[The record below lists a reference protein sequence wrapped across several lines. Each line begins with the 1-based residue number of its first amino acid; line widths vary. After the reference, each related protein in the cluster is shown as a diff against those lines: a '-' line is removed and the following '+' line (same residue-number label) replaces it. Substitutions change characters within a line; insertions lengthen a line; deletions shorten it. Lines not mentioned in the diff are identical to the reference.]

1 MPYESIHN
9 EVTLAFTEMTDEVKN
24 SLIAEWSL
32 EVYQWLNRARAYVA
46 QSQSV
51 AKKLERG
58 TALKNLNDYQ
68 EMLQARRVANSALK
82 NKDLL
87 IDGYKL
93 LNKIGE
99 TIRGE
104 QIKYSVTVT
113 TTGQA
118 ISKSNSGQVY
128 TWVVSLEDFL
138 SLLTSSSRRL
148 TLKKSST
155 IYKMLEAQIKDEEKN
170 PAYEQWDDE
179 KLNSYKI
186 LVNQVRGVSWG
197 KWAQINEGNILE
209 IFFRFINGGT
219 VPSLA
224 DYQDPYWRNLVL
236 NIQATMKS
244 PDTFYQGGDINDIQ
258 IKGLRA
264 SVTNITTLINALT
277 DLLKILQTSK
287 VGNEILSKY
296 VRKNFMNQFQ
306 NQIAKTEEDVIDNLL
321 KMFTSKINRTVNI
334 II

>member
-24 SLIAEWSL
+24 SLIAAWSL

-46 QSQSV
+46 QSQSL

-58 TALKNLNDYQ
+58 TALKNLNNYQ

-118 ISKSNSGQVY
+118 ISKSSSGQVY
-128 TWVVSLEDFL
+128 TWIVSLEDFL

-148 TLKKSST
+148 TLKGSST

-170 PAYEQWDDE
+170 PVYEQWDDE

-186 LVNQVRGVSWG
+186 LVNQIRGVSWG
-197 KWAQINEGNILE
+197 KWAKINEGNILE
-209 IFFRFINGGT
+209 IFFRFINGGA
-219 VPSLA
+219 VPSLV

-236 NIQATMKS
+236 NIQATLKS

-287 VGNEILSKY
+287 VGNEILSRY
-296 VRKNFMNQFQ
+296 VRKNFINEFQ
-306 NQIAKTEEDVIDNLL
+306 KQVVKTEEDVIDNLL
-321 KMFTSKINRTVNI
+321 KMFTSTIDRTVNVI
-334 II
+334 I